1 MSLRTDLTEKLDY
14 LNISLQE
21 ELTLMLQIIR
31 KNYKI
36 ITRL

>member
-1 MSLRTDLTEKLDY
+1 MYLRTDLTEKSDY
-14 LNISLQE
+14 VNISLQE
-21 ELTLMLQIIR
+21 ELMLMLQIIT

>member
-21 ELTLMLQIIR
+21 ELTLMLQIIT